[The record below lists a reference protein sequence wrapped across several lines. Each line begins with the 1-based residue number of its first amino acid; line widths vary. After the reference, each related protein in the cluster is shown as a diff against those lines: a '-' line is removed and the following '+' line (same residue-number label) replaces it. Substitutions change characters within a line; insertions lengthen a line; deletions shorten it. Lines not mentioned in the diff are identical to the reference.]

1 MLHALWHLLFSFGR
15 GRDSCSVCLS
25 WELDLLGNTARD
37 SVQAMRVRFF
47 KKVLIPINE
56 TPDEAI
62 KEQVKAKL
70 RGIARDST
78 V

>member
-1 MLHALWHLLFSFGR
+1 
-15 GRDSCSVCLS
+15 
-25 WELDLLGNTARD
+25 
-37 SVQAMRVRFF
+37 MRVRFF

>member
-1 MLHALWHLLFSFGR
+1 
-15 GRDSCSVCLS
+15 
-25 WELDLLGNTARD
+25 
-37 SVQAMRVRFF
+37 MRVRFL
-47 KKVLIPINE
+47 KKLLIPINE

-62 KEQVKAKL
+62 QQQVKAKL